1 MNPLVK
7 FSINSFE
14 ELVRDLEK
22 ANKPEY
28 LFELEDRIIDEIASI
43 THSHPDKREARA
55 KLLIIRTMMLE
66 KIESK
71 PHFRMIVKSF
81 QNSIEGAIASAL
93 YCL

>member
-22 ANKPEY
+22 ANKPQY
-28 LFELEDRIIDEIASI
+28 LFELEDRIIEEIAHI
-43 THSHPDKREARA
+43 AHSHNKHDARA
-55 KLLIIRTMMLE
+55 KLLLISKMMLE
-66 KIESK
+66 KVESK
-71 PHFRMIVKSF
+71 PHFKMIVKSF
-81 QNSIEGAIASAL
+81 QSSIEGAIVSAL